1 MRSGWIRAM
10 ASEVREKT
18 SGLRTE
24 CVLVT
29 GANGFLGRHV
39 VAGLLDAPRLVRVVA
54 LCRDRSIWSD
64 ERVEAIEGDLSQD
77 AWSEKALGHPLR
89 AIIHAGALVR
99 HSRRKGREVFDVN
112 VGGTLRLVRLASRA
126 RCRLIVVSTSGT
138 VGCSRDPTARPDE
151 HAQLCQEEVR
161 RWPYYASKVEAEQR
175 ARALADQ
182 LDVDLVIVRPPVLL
196 GPGDYK
202 VRSTGHVARL
212 LRGRLPF
219 LLAGSIHF
227 VDVRDVS
234 AAIVRIVWMD
244 RPRPV
249 YHMPGTTWSLDHFF
263 ATCAR
268 AGGVA
273 LPRIHVPARLAWT
286 LSATAAFVG
295 GLLRRPSG
303 WLLPDPV
310 VFELASRH
318 WGLSTRYSEKDLG
331 FRARAPEDTIAD
343 TVAWLRARG
352 LHDEANPGVSG
363 APVG

>member
-1 MRSGWIRAM
+1 MPPD
-10 ASEVREKT
+10 VRQRT
-18 SGLRTE
+18 SGSLTE
-24 CVLVT
+24 RVLVT
-29 GANGFLGRHV
+29 GASGFLGRHV
-39 VAGLLDAPRLVRVVA
+39 VAGLLDAPRGVRVVA
-54 LCRDRSIWSD
+54 LCRDRPMCPD
-64 ERVEAIEGDLSQD
+64 ARVEAIEGDLGQD

-99 HSRRKGREVFDVN
+99 HSRRNGRELFDVN

-138 VGCSRDPTARPDE
+138 VGCSRDPTAQPDE
-151 HAQLCQEEVR
+151 HAELCQEEVS

-175 ARALADQ
+175 ARALANE

-234 AAIVRIVWMD
+234 AAIVRLVWMD
-244 RPRPV
+244 WPRPV
-249 YHMPGTTWSLDHFF
+249 YHVPGTIWSLDHFF

-273 LPRIHVPARLAWT
+273 LPRIHVPARVAWT
-286 LSATAAFVG
+286 LSAMAAFVG
-295 GLLRRPSG
+295 GILRRPSG

-318 WGLSTRYSEKDLG
+318 WGLSTRYSEEDLG
-331 FRARAPEDTIAD
+331 FRARAPEVTIAD
-343 TVAWLRARG
+343 TVAWIRARG
-352 LHDEANPGVSG
+352 LHEKENPGVS
-363 APVG
+363 AARVG